1 MHYKEQ
7 GAESNENERIKLL
20 QITNSVLGSFLVLQK
35 REFNNSGLAFM
46 QNIDIDES

>member
-7 GAESNENERIKLL
+7 DIENNESERIKLL

-35 REFNNSGLAFM
+35 REFNNASLAFM
-46 QNIDIDES
+46 KNIDIDES